1 MSTVPSINLASLD
14 FDLINSDLKTYYK
27 SKEEWKDYDFDS
39 TGLATTLFMDILS
52 AITYK
57 QNVYLN
63 ASLNETFLS
72 TAKTRDAV
80 VRKAKMMN
88 YRVSS
93 ANAAEAKVR
102 LTFVTSTYPAQIV
115 IPKYTRFNAQDL
127 NGNSYNFVTMQ
138 TYYCYPDE
146 NYNYIVDVDL
156 IQGEILEYVWNVSN
170 NQKIFTIPNAGVD
183 TRRMTVNVKQSD
195 SDLNWTLYTESIN
208 IVNNNENSNVYF
220 VQEGAN
226 QLFEIYFGDDI
237 VGKAI
242 QDGNIIKI
250 SYLVTD
256 GINGNN
262 LTTFSLLDTIDYDCT
277 IETLV
282 SSGNGK
288 DIESI
293 QSIKRYAPKARNTQN
308 RAVNAEDFEVI
319 IKENIPQI
327 DSISTWGGEENI
339 PAYYGKVCVSAIT
352 STNYVL
358 SNTLKEQIN
367 SLFNDN
373 NIIGSKQLYWVE
385 PQIINIIPNL
395 QVYYSSTSLS
405 QTDLDIILRY
415 GINIF
420 NKTTRQFNY
429 TFDVST
435 FVEYLK
441 SLNTAFTD
449 IIVNNSLQYQDSNFV
464 SKDYLYINYQNSLTE
479 NTLVSNKYF
488 NNDNLVAYI
497 KDDGKGNIHE
507 YVSNNGVDSIN
518 DANIGNINYST
529 GEVTINRIKIKSILG
544 DSVFKLNV
552 KPSTSK
558 IESKHN
564 ILLNIPFDLTVI
576 NMIS

>member
-52 AITYK
+52 AVTYK

-102 LTFVTSTYPAQIV
+102 LTFTTSTYPAHII

-156 IQGEILEYVWNVSN
+156 VQGEILEYVWNVSN

-195 SDLNWTLYTESIN
+195 SDLNWTLYTESNN
-208 IVNNNENSNVYF
+208 IVNNENSTVYF

-242 QDGNIIKI
+242 QNGNIIKL

-256 GINGNN
+256 GTSGNN

-319 IKENIPQI
+319 IKENISQI
-327 DSISTWGGEENI
+327 DSISTWGGEENV
-339 PAYYGKVCVSAIT
+339 PAYYGKVCISAIT

-358 SNTLKEQIN
+358 SDTLKEQIN

-385 PQIINIIPNL
+385 PQLINIIPNL
-395 QVYYSSTSLS
+395 RVYYGSTSLS

-420 NKTTRQFNY
+420 NKSIRQFNY

-441 SLNTAFTD
+441 SLNTAFID
-449 IIVNNSLQYQDSNFV
+449 IIVNNSLQYQESDFV
-464 SKDYLYINYQNSLTE
+464 NKDYLYINYQNSLTE

-507 YVSNNGVDSIN
+507 YISNNGVDSIN
-518 DANIGNINYST
+518 DANIGNINYTT

-544 DSVFKLNV
+544 DTTFKLNV